1 MPNRIGHRVANA
13 GRSLA
18 LTSSMQTQFA
28 GAAHGIVPCRSMRA
42 GSPDTEVSMR
52 APRRRR
58 LTIVHDVF
66 AEPPRERSVFGESAR
81 RAGYS
86 TQQQRQLSDKLETCR
101 HGGAFGQVEN
111 LPPRGRFR
119 TSWKLA
125 ATGAL
130 SDKLKTCH
138 HGGSTRPAEQDW
150 ASCHLRLATAGR
162 WRGSGIVP
170 GGLGRE
176 AYALRTRVLRLA
188 QQRGEDFSQLCRLQ
202 WHPDHAA
209 TRVLLNVVGHIP
221 LCGIDQKHGW
231 DIT

>member
-1 MPNRIGHRVANA
+1 MPQPA
-13 GRSLA
+13 GWIQS
-18 LTSSMQTQFA
+18 
-28 GAAHGIVPCRSMRA
+28 AAAAASIP
-42 GSPDTEVSMR
+42 
-52 APRRRR
+52 
-58 LTIVHDVF
+58 
-66 AEPPRERSVFGESAR
+66 
-81 RAGYS
+81 
-86 TQQQRQLSDKLETCR
+86 
-101 HGGAFGQVEN
+101 GQVEN
-111 LPPRGRFR
+111 LPPQGDARSVPPGGLVTARSSSVNFR